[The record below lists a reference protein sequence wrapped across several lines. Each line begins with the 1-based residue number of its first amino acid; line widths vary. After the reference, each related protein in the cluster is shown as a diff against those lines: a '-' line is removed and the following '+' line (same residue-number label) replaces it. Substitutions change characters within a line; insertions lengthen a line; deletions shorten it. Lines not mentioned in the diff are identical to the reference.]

1 MAGKKTSSNLAMKF
15 EEKMIVYDDNAES
28 KSKEVVDFYFL
39 DNNFI
44 DLLTG
49 SNFTRLAILD
59 TGRKWTTDLILQQY
73 NDELIQ
79 SDFYKNYQHS
89 LLYKRKI
96 KI

>member
-15 EEKMIVYDDNAES
+15 EEKMIVNDDNAES

-73 NDELIQ
+73 NDELIH

>member
-1 MAGKKTSSNLAMKF
+1 MKF
-15 EEKMIVYDDNAES
+15 EEKMIVNDDNAES

-73 NDELIQ
+73 NDELIH